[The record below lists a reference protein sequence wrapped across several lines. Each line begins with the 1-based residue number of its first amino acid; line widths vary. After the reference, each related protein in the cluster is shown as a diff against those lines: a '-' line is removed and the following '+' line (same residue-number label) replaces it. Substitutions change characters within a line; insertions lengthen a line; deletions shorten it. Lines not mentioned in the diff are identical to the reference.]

1 MSEFSA
7 ASAEELK
14 GVEGGLVPKDPS
26 ESLASRIT
34 QEVKDL
40 TRPGSLKSVTTC
52 W

>member
-1 MSEFSA
+1 MNEFST

-26 ESLASRIT
+26 ESLEIRIVRD
-34 QEVKDL
+34 VKES
-40 TRPGSLKSVTTC
+40 TRGGGAKSATC